1 MKPELLTDLCEI
13 CPSFKASIAP
23 LSPREM
29 WFPFGTV
36 KIKKKK
42 KIPKKTKK
50 MCSLRQKLTLLWL
63 KNKLFLPFLKVING
77 LHQTAISKRIKLG
90 GPGWSLL
97 RANSM

>member
-1 MKPELLTDLCEI
+1 MKPELLTDLYEI

-42 KIPKKTKK
+42 KIPKKTQKT
-50 MCSLRQKLTLLWL
+50 CNLRQKLTLLWL
-63 KNKLFLPFLKVING
+63 KNKLFS
-77 LHQTAISKRIKLG
+77 AIFKSD
-90 GPGWSLL
+90 
-97 RANSM
+97 